1 MQATSF
7 GTTKWT
13 QYIDAFSLPD
23 KAVRVA
29 PMAVASD
36 GTTYVAGAYNTDVVL
51 GTSIFQNTATSAFV
65 AKYDTNGDVSWAVAL
80 KGAARVTSITTDN
93 SGNVYVV
100 GTFAKAVELIDPAG
114 NTVETIN
121 GKANDDSRSSFFILK
136 YDNNGTLKAHKT
148 VIPTVKSDVASSG
161 MYFDE
166 ADATY
171 FQSNK
176 VMWANNRLY
185 FSATY
190 TGVSTFDGKTL
201 SGNYFLYAGFMYVNI
216 ARMGVYSVDPSN
228 LGNLKEEVALTFDN
242 DGAENQTRPESVNF
256 TVADGKVYA
265 AFVATGKVKLS
276 TPNKTETFNFTEG
289 GGKREHG
296 FILSEVSASNTN
308 NVTYRSDVTDVETNY
323 NLLEAM
329 TFDNNNLYVAGTF
342 NQPAVFGVE
351 KTFKG
356 GSDAFVA
363 AINRSNRRVSWVATS
378 GYNEGEAKQKREVVT
393 GLVVVD
399 GKILLASYA
408 EAIKDRKPVEALVY
422 GVKSNGTMN
431 KGNDSFVY
439 GVANNSNQI
448 VTSTVDGVSITY
460 TAYQV
465 DETTDV
471 RSLTAQ
477 PSIVRN
483 GDVFSFAN
491 VQDVQV
497 YNLQGALLL
506 NAKAVRSI
514 SVASLPKGVY
524 MLKAGLA
531 KQKFVK

>member
-13 QYIDAFSLPD
+13 QNIDAFSLPD

-36 GTTYVAGAYNTDVVL
+36 GTTYVAGAYNTDVVI

-100 GTFAKAVELIDPAG
+100 GTFAKAVELIDPTG

-148 VIPTVKSDVASSG
+148 VIPAVKSDVASSG

-242 DGAENQTRPESVNF
+242 DGAENQTRPES
-256 TVADGKVYA
+256 
-265 AFVATGKVKLS
+265 
-276 TPNKTETFNFTEG
+276 FNFTEG

-296 FILSEVSASNTN
+296 FILSEVSASTTN

-408 EAIKDRKPVEALVY
+408 EEIKDRKPVEALVY

-431 KGNDSFVY
+431 KGNDSYVY

-448 VTSTVDGVSITY
+448 VTSTVDGVTITY

>member
-13 QYIDAFSLPD
+13 QNIDAFSLPD

-36 GTTYVAGAYNTDVVL
+36 GTTYVAGAYNTDVVI
-51 GTSIFQNTATSAFV
+51 GTSMFQNTATSAFV

-100 GTFAKAVELIDPAG
+100 GTFAKAVELINPTG

-148 VIPTVKSDVASSG
+148 VIPAVKSDVASSG

-190 TGVSTFDGKTL
+190 TGVSTLDGKTL
-201 SGNYFLYAGFMYVNI
+201 SGNYFLYAGFMFVNI

-242 DGAENQTRPESVNF
+242 DGAENQTRPEGICS
-256 TVADGKVYA
+256 
-265 AFVATGKVKLS
+265 LC
-276 TPNKTETFNFTEG
+276 
-289 GGKREHG
+289 
-296 FILSEVSASNTN
+296 
-308 NVTYRSDVTDVETNY
+308 
-323 NLLEAM
+323 
-329 TFDNNNLYVAGTF
+329 
-342 NQPAVFGVE
+342 
-351 KTFKG
+351 
-356 GSDAFVA
+356 
-363 AINRSNRRVSWVATS
+363 SNRK
-378 GYNEGEAKQKREVVT
+378 GETKHAKQ
-393 GLVVVD
+393 
-399 GKILLASYA
+399 
-408 EAIKDRKPVEALVY
+408 
-422 GVKSNGTMN
+422 N
-431 KGNDSFVY
+431 
-439 GVANNSNQI
+439 
-448 VTSTVDGVSITY
+448 
-460 TAYQV
+460 
-465 DETTDV
+465 
-471 RSLTAQ
+471 
-477 PSIVRN
+477 RN
-483 GDVFSFAN
+483 FQLYRGW
-491 VQDVQV
+491 
-497 YNLQGALLL
+497 
-506 NAKAVRSI
+506 R
-514 SVASLPKGVY
+514 
-524 MLKAGLA
+524 
-531 KQKFVK
+531 